1 MPPMA
6 NHTPTKAIFPGTF
19 DPVTLGHI
27 DIIRR
32 ATGLFGELVVA
43 IGSNPTKRELFNVDQ
58 RIAMIND
65 ALAAEQL
72 QVHVE
77 AYDDLTVDYAR
88 RTGASAIVRGIRNYT
103 DLQFEFQLALTNRA
117 VADIETVFIMA
128 DERYGFTSSTLIKQ
142 IAVSGHIEHL
152 RNLLPTAAIQQ
163 VERKLREDPA
173 SIEALTKDQH
183 KE

>member
-1 MPPMA
+1 MA

-32 ATGLFGELVVA
+32 AQGLFGQLVVA
-43 IGSNPTKRELFNVDQ
+43 IGSNPTKRELFTVEQ
-58 RIAMIND
+58 RKAMITD
-65 ALAAEQL
+65 ALAAEDIA
-72 QVHVE
+72 VTVE

-88 RTGASAIVRGIRNYT
+88 RIGAVAIVRGIRNYT

-142 IAVSGHIEHL
+142 IAVSGHTEHL
-152 RNLLPTAAIQQ
+152 RNLLPAASIEQ
-163 VERKLREDPA
+163 VERKLIEDRA
-173 SIEALTKDQH
+173 SIEALTNDQH
-183 KE
+183 KQ